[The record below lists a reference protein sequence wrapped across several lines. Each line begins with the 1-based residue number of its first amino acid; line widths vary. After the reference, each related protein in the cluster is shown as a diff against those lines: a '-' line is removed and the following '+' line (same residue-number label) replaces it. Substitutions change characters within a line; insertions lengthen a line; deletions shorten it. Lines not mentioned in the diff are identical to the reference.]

1 MTRRMTV
8 GDAAMTKRL
17 LQPLLLLATL
27 ALAAPGAAQ
36 ELRIGFKAAVD
47 GSDPHQN
54 YTANRNVQLH
64 VYEPLVFQ
72 DEFMR
77 PLPGAA
83 SSWRVVDPTTWE
95 FTLRQGLTFHDGTP
109 VTAEDV
115 VFSIRRARAI
125 TGLRTF
131 VTQTRSVAAAEVADA
146 RTVIIRTN
154 GPAPLLP
161 SQMAVI
167 AIVSARLSEGAGE
180 AEFNGGRAA
189 VGTGPY
195 RWVRFTPGQDVV
207 LERAERHWRQPGEP
221 WQRVSYRF
229 IPNDSAR
236 VAALLAGDVDV
247 IDNVPAALYG
257 RVRDSDRSQLFTAT
271 GMFTLYM
278 YLDHFRDRVVF
289 ATGADGQPL
298 ERNPIRDPRVRQA
311 MNLAINRAALAER
324 AMEGSAD
331 AIGQFAG
338 PGFIGHDRGMQPPRA
353 DPAQARRLLAEAG
366 FPNGFGLTIQ
376 CTNDRFPGDS
386 RTCQAVGQMLTAV
399 GIRTTVDTMP
409 TSVFFRRANGLGN
422 IDPEFT
428 AFMAIFASST
438 GVASESMATILRTR
452 NAQLGTG
459 ALNRGRYSNP
469 VLDAALDRVDETFD
483 DAERERLMGT
493 AARIAIEDNA
503 ILPIFSLRASYGVR
517 RGLTITPRGDQY
529 TFATTIRA
537 VP

>member
-1 MTRRMTV
+1 MP
-8 GDAAMTKRL
+8 KRL
-17 LQPLLLLATL
+17 LPPLLLLAAL
-27 ALAAPGAAQ
+27 ALPGAAAAQ

-54 YTANRNVQLH
+54 YTPNRNVQLH

-95 FTLRQGLTFHDGTP
+95 FTLREGLTFHDGTP

-131 VTQTRSVAAAEVADA
+131 VVQTRSVASAEMKDA

-189 VGTGPY
+189 IGTGPY
-195 RWVRFTPGQDVV
+195 RWVRFTPGQEVV
-207 LERAERHWRQPGEP
+207 LERAERHWRQPAEP
-221 WQRVSYRF
+221 WQRVTFRF
-229 IPNDSAR
+229 VPNDSAR

-257 RVRDSDRSQLFTAT
+257 RVRESDRSQLVTAT
-271 GMFTLYM
+271 GLFTLYM

-289 ATGADGQPL
+289 ATGADGQSL
-298 ERNPIRDPRVRQA
+298 DRNPIRDARVRQA
-311 MNLAINRAALAER
+311 MNLAINRQALAER

-338 PGFIGHDRGMQPPRA
+338 PGFIGHDPGLLPPRF
-353 DPAQARRLLAEAG
+353 DPARARALLAEAG
-366 FPNGFGLTIQ
+366 YPNGFGLTIQ
-376 CTNDRFPGDS
+376 CTNDRFPGDA
-386 RTCQAVGQMLTAV
+386 RTCQAVGQMLTAI
-399 GIRTTVDTMP
+399 GIRTTVETLP
-409 TSVFFRRANGLGN
+409 AAVFFRRANGSATVE
-422 IDPEFT
+422 PEFT

-452 NAQLGTG
+452 NAALGHG
-459 ALNRGRYSNP
+459 SLNRGRYSNAE
-469 VLDAALDRVDETFD
+469 LDAALTRVDETFD
-483 DAERERLMGT
+483 DAERERLMGA
-493 AARIAIEDNA
+493 AARIAIADNA

-517 RGLTITPRGDQY
+517 RGLTLTPRGDQY

-537 VP
+537 AP